1 LGLLGKVI
9 VTVIHD
15 RTAVAA
21 IRFQEIGKLYYFD
34 LGGAP
39 DIEVGDY
46 VVVET
51 SRGRELG
58 HVAGFVE
65 ERITPPKGG
74 WKPIERK
81 ATPRDL
87 VMSRIWAKQEI
98 AALIDCR
105 ELASELEISDC
116 KFVKAEYAFDG
127 SRLTFLYTSEGDER
141 GDLKQLRNAL
151 KRVFR
156 NARIELRQIGPRDAA
171 KLIKGLGACGLEARC
186 CSLFLDEFSPISI
199 KMAKAQ
205 GISLNP
211 QEITGMCGRL
221 RCCLLYESQQYV
233 EANKQLPK
241 IKKKVITPQ
250 GVGRV
255 ISRIPLELAVVVELE
270 NGNRAQFGKHEV
282 QPYEEYKALNEKSEQ
297 GCGNGEGGECIC
309 GKR

>member
-1 LGLLGKVI
+1 
-9 VTVIHD
+9 VTITQA

-21 IRFQEIGKLYYFD
+21 IRFQEVGKLYYFD
-34 LGGAP
+34 LAGIP
-39 DIEVGDY
+39 DVEAGDY

-58 HVAGFVE
+58 NVAGFVE

-87 VMSRIWAKQEI
+87 VMSRVWAKQELS
-98 AALIDCR
+98 ALIDCR
-105 ELASELEISDC
+105 ELASELEISGC

-127 SRLTFLYTSEGDER
+127 SRLTFLYTSESDER
-141 GDLKQLRNAL
+141 ADLKQLRNAL
-151 KRVFR
+151 RRVFR
-156 NARIELRQIGPRDAA
+156 NVRIELRQIGPRDAA
-171 KLIKGLGACGLEARC
+171 KLIKGLGACGLETRC

-199 KMAKAQ
+199 KMAKSQ

-221 RCCLLYESQQYV
+221 RCCLLYEYQQYV
-233 EANKQLPK
+233 EANKQLPRV
-241 IKKKVITPQ
+241 KKKVVTPQ

-270 NGNRAQFGKHEV
+270 NGNRAQFGKHEI
-282 QPYEEYKALNEKSEQ
+282 QPYEEYKALKEKSEQ
-297 GCGNGEGGECIC
+297 GCDNGENGGCTC

>member
-1 LGLLGKVI
+1 MTITQV
-9 VTVIHD
+9 
-15 RTAVAA
+15 RTAFAA
-21 IRFQEIGKLYYFD
+21 IRFQEVGKLYYFD
-34 LGGAP
+34 LAGAP
-39 DIEVGDY
+39 EIEVDDY

-58 HVAGFVE
+58 QVAGFVDE
-65 ERITPPKGG
+65 NITPPKGG
-74 WKPIERK
+74 WKPIERM

-87 VMSRIWAKQEI
+87 VMSRIWAKQELS
-98 AALIDCR
+98 ALIDCR
-105 ELASELEISDC
+105 ELASEIDVSNC

-141 GDLKQLRNAL
+141 GDLKRLRNAL

-171 KLIKGLGACGLEARC
+171 KLIQGLGACGLETRC
-186 CSLFLDEFSPISI
+186 CSMFLDEFSPISI

-221 RCCLLYESQQYV
+221 RCCLLYEYQQYV
-233 EANKQLPK
+233 EANKQLPRV
-241 IKKKVITPQ
+241 KKKVVTPQ

-255 ISRIPLELAVVVELE
+255 INRIPLELAVVVELE
-270 NGNRAQFGKHEV
+270 NGNRAQFGKHEI
-282 QPYEEYKALNEKSEQ
+282 QPYEEYKALKKKSEQ
-297 GCGNGEGGECIC
+297 GCSNGEGGECTC
-309 GKR
+309 GQR